1 MNITGKIILAF
12 LSFIFGLF
20 AFYQFND
27 PDPLLWVTIYGAV
40 FLIAFFKLIN
50 VYYSQRIVYLLML
63 LILIYSTVFIPG
75 ILEWLTQPNKEEIFG
90 AMYKDKPYIEES
102 REFFGLMIA
111 VLGLIVVL
119 KVKD

>member
-1 MNITGKIILAF
+1 MTGKIILSIVSF
-12 LSFIFGLF
+12 LFGLF
-20 AFYQFND
+20 AYYQIND
-27 PDPLLWVTIYGAV
+27 PDPVLWVTIYGAV
-40 FLIAFFKLIN
+40 FMVSFFRLIN

-90 AMYKDKPYIEES
+90 AMYKEKPYIEES

-111 VLGLIVVL
+111 VLGLIL
-119 KVKD
+119 ILRIKD